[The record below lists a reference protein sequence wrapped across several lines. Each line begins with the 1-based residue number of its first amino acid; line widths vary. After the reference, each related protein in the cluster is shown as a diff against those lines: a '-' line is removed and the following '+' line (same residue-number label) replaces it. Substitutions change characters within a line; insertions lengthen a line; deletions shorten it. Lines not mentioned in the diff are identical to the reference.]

1 MLTSWPKV
9 KHLVHRGV
17 LEYRL
22 LTTILYF
29 LAWWLEL
36 WVQAADEFIHGEYA
50 E

>member
-22 LTTILYF
+22 LTIVYF

-36 WVQAADEFIHGEYA
+36 LVQASDEFTHGEYV